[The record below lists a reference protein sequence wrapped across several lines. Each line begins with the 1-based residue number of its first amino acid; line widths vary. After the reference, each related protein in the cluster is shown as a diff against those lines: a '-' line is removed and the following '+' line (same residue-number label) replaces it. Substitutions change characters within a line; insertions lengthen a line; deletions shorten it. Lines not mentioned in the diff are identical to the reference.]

1 MNRNTN
7 FQLFDEDWGLRFV
20 DKLDDN
26 LLGLSNGGL
35 RQIDIAEKDKE
46 GNSYPEK
53 VVKMTIAHELI
64 HAILDSG
71 QYMELSQ
78 NEPLVEW
85 IARCM
90 YSLKKQQVLDLLD

>member
-35 RQIDIAEKDKE
+35 R
-46 GNSYPEK
+46 
-53 VVKMTIAHELI
+53 
-64 HAILDSG
+64 
-71 QYMELSQ
+71 
-78 NEPLVEW
+78 
-85 IARCM
+85 
-90 YSLKKQQVLDLLD
+90 